1 MNQKPFA
8 YHIISTKDWIL
19 EQYYTDIKFI
29 ARNCKAQREIN
40 KLSERNKS
48 NKEAQPNKYHKLF
61 SKINVK
67 RKKLI

>member
-1 MNQKPFA
+1 MAK
-8 YHIISTKDWIL
+8 H
-19 EQYYTDIKFI
+19 
-29 ARNCKAQREIN
+29 REIN

-61 SKINVK
+61 FKINVK